1 METGKIN
8 QRIRIFEN
16 NNQPDGY
23 GGYIQDINDVP
34 YWDTNAQIKFLSSS
48 RNLEANQTQ
57 LKPVVNFKVRYR
69 NDKFLKD
76 NMLVKWRGAYFVI
89 QGYIP
94 QVVYQ
99 EYISFDAIEYQQND
113 IVTDGPIGTYNV
125 RYGFVDSLDEID
137 IDQIQSL
144 NVLVVSEN
152 KKLEVPFY
160 SNGFKVPVL
169 VFDKTRITPT
179 LYENKRVPLDRGDVG
194 GNNDFLRTPY
204 EVGNY
209 IVMQG
214 SYLVNVND
222 ILIFY

>member
-8 QRIRIFEN
+8 QRIQIFEN

-23 GGYIQDINDVP
+23 GGVTQDINDVP

-76 NMLVKWRGAYFVI
+76 NMLVKWRGAYFII

-113 IVTDGPIGTYNV
+113 IVTNRNDGVYTAYFGMVNSLEPLT
-125 RYGFVDSLDEID
+125 SLDDLIEIK
-137 IDQIQSL
+137 L
-144 NVLVVSEN
+144 N
-152 KKLEVPFY
+152 KKGKIVIPYSFDYFGIPILALPNDIPVP
-160 SNGFKVPVL
+160 
-169 VFDKTRITPT
+169 TM
-179 LYENKRVPLDRGDVG
+179 YENLNSPIDKGDVG
-194 GNNDFLRTPY
+194 HLNDFLGVPY
-204 EVGNY
+204 ELNGYN
-209 IVMQG
+209 VMQG
-214 SYLVNVND
+214 SYMVKVTDNLY
-222 ILIFY
+222 FY